1 VPLDER
7 LLSFLDALLALER
20 AIYDRPLMN
29 ALPAILPAKRDMHHA
44 VENPERFPAF
54 WRAPQ
59 NGQAHAGNN
68 PLNQVAALSVEI
80 DVLEANEANAALD
93 GTTRQ
98 ANLFAGHNRNYIAG
112 AAPQFLPVGIVQERE
127 NIVWRLFHIF
137 LPKE

>member
-1 VPLDER
+1 
-7 LLSFLDALLALER
+7 
-20 AIYDRPLMN
+20 
-29 ALPAILPAKRDMHHA
+29 MHHA

-98 ANLFAGHNRNYIAG
+98 PICSPGIIGITLLVPRLSSSLSESSQSGKILSGGCFIFFYLKSESRREGSRV
-112 AAPQFLPVGIVQERE
+112 QFLQTSRLLAER
-127 NIVWRLFHIF
+127 
-137 LPKE
+137 K